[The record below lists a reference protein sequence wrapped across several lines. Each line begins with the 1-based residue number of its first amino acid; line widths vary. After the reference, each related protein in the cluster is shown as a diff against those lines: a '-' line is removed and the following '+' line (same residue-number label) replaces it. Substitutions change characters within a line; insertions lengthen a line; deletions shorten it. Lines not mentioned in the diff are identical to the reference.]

1 MEEQATPLEQQ
12 EVAQQEQPQVSLPN
26 PFLETSWA
34 DTAEASPIEQSESQA
49 PQQQEEYEEE
59 IVDADEWIKRE
70 FNWESADAAK
80 TEIEELRKLK
90 DNATSQAEIE
100 FANEQSAK
108 FFKLLQDGKEDELYS
123 FLENKKRIDRLTTSD
138 IDRNTAADI
147 IKLSMQQKYKDL
159 TQDEIEYKFKKQF
172 SIPSKPVQRDIETD
186 DEYEER
192 VSDWDNRVKDIETEM
207 FIEAKLARPEL
218 EKYKNDL
225 VLPEVDW
232 DVQDANKQQPSPEEL
247 EMYAR
252 VLDDFKSSAKRALD
266 SFDGLT
272 VSVKDEEVDI
282 PLSYSVSQEEKS
294 LISSKLEAFAEN
306 NLDANVVLA
315 DRWLTKE
322 GTVNTSQMVKDLALL
337 YSEGRVGQKFANDAA
352 AKRLAEYIK
361 RTSNVTISSRTAQNT
376 FGDPSAK
383 TDMEKQIEHIWKNG

>member
-1 MEEQATPLEQQ
+1 MEEQATPLEQN
-12 EVAQQEQPQVSLPN
+12 AQQEQPQVSLPN

-34 DTAEASPIEQSESQA
+34 DTAGASPIEQSESQA
-49 PQQQEEYEEE
+49 PQQQEEEYEEE

-192 VSDWDNRVKDIETEM
+192 VSDWDSRVKDIETEM

-361 RTSNVTISSRTAQNT
+361 RSSNVSISSRTAQNT

>member
-1 MEEQATPLEQQ
+1 
-12 EVAQQEQPQVSLPN
+12 
-26 PFLETSWA
+26 
-34 DTAEASPIEQSESQA
+34 
-49 PQQQEEYEEE
+49 
-59 IVDADEWIKRE
+59 
-70 FNWESADAAK
+70 
-80 TEIEELRKLK
+80 
-90 DNATSQAEIE
+90 
-100 FANEQSAK
+100 
-108 FFKLLQDGKEDELYS
+108 
-123 FLENKKRIDRLTTSD
+123 
-138 IDRNTAADI
+138 
-147 IKLSMQQKYKDL
+147 MQQKYKDL

-172 SIPSKPVQRDIETD
+172 SVPSKPVQRDIETD
-186 DEYEER
+186 YEYEER
-192 VSDWDNRVKDIETEM
+192 VSEWESRVKDIETEM

-232 DVQDANKQQPSPEEL
+232 NFQDANKQQPSSEEL

-252 VLDDFKSSAKRALD
+252 VLDDFKSSAKQALD

-294 LISSKLEAFAEN
+294 LISSKLEAFAES

-361 RTSNVTISSRTAQNT
+361 RTSNVTINSRTAQNT

>member
-1 MEEQATPLEQQ
+1 MEEQATPLEQN
-12 EVAQQEQPQVSLPN
+12 AQQEQPQVSLPN

-34 DTAEASPIEQSESQA
+34 DTAGASPIEQSESQA
-49 PQQQEEYEEE
+49 PQQQEEAYEEE

-252 VLDDFKSSAKRALD
+252 VLDDFKSSAKLALD

>member
-1 MEEQATPLEQQ
+1 MEEQATPLEQN
-12 EVAQQEQPQVSLPN
+12 AQQEQPQVSLPN

-49 PQQQEEYEEE
+49 PQQQEEEYEEE

-186 DEYEER
+186 YEYEER

>member
-1 MEEQATPLEQQ
+1 MEEQATPLEQN
-12 EVAQQEQPQVSLPN
+12 AQQEQPQVSLPN

-34 DTAEASPIEQSESQA
+34 DTAGASPIEQSESQA
-49 PQQQEEYEEE
+49 PQQQEEAYEEE

>member
-1 MEEQATPLEQQ
+1 MEEQATPLEQN
-12 EVAQQEQPQVSLPN
+12 AQQEQPQVSLPN

-34 DTAEASPIEQSESQA
+34 DTAGASPIEQSESQA
-49 PQQQEEYEEE
+49 PQQQEEEYEEE

-192 VSDWDNRVKDIETEM
+192 VSDWDSRVKDIETEM

-252 VLDDFKSSAKRALD
+252 VLDDFKSSAKRTLD

>member
-1 MEEQATPLEQQ
+1 MEEQTLPQEQQ
-12 EVAQQEQPQVSLPN
+12 GQIEQTQAELPN

-34 DTAEASPIEQSESQA
+34 DSSGAASVGQSESQA

-59 IVDADEWIKRE
+59 EIVDADEWLKRE
-70 FNWESADAAK
+70 FNWENTDAAK
-80 TEIEELRKLK
+80 TEIEQLRKFK
-90 DNATSQAEIE
+90 DAPAESEIE

-108 FFKLLQDGKEDELYS
+108 LFKLLQDGKEDELYS
-123 FLENKKRIDRLTTSD
+123 FLENKKKLDRLTTSD
-138 IDRNTAADI
+138 IDRNTAAEI
-147 IKLSMQQKYKDL
+147 IKMSMQQKYKDL
-159 TQDEIEYKFKKQF
+159 TQDEIDYKFKKQF

-192 VSDWDNRVKDIETEM
+192 VLEWDSRAKDIETEM

-225 VLPEVDW
+225 VLPEVEW
-232 DVQDANKQQPSPEEL
+232 DFQEPKNNQPSQEEL
-247 EMYAR
+247 DLYSR
-252 VLDDFKSSAKRALD
+252 VFDDFKISAKQALD

-282 PLSYSVSQEEKS
+282 PLSYSVSPEEKS
-294 LISSKLEAFAEN
+294 LISSKMEAFAEN
-306 NLDANVVLA
+306 NLDANVILA

-322 GTVNTSQMVKDLALL
+322 GTINSTQMVKDLALL

-352 AKRLAEYIK
+352 AKRLAEYMK
-361 RTSNVTISSRTAQNT
+361 RTSNVTLNSRTAQNT
-376 FGDPSAK
+376 FNGDSSNK
-383 TDMEKQIEHIWKNG
+383 SELDKQIEHIWKNG

>member
-1 MEEQATPLEQQ
+1 MEEQATPLEQN
-12 EVAQQEQPQVSLPN
+12 AQQEQPQVSLPN

-34 DTAEASPIEQSESQA
+34 DTAGASPIEQSESQA
-49 PQQQEEYEEE
+49 PQQQEEAYEEE

-186 DEYEER
+186 DEY
-192 VSDWDNRVKDIETEM
+192 
-207 FIEAKLARPEL
+207 
-218 EKYKNDL
+218 
-225 VLPEVDW
+225 
-232 DVQDANKQQPSPEEL
+232 
-247 EMYAR
+247 
-252 VLDDFKSSAKRALD
+252 
-266 SFDGLT
+266 
-272 VSVKDEEVDI
+272 
-282 PLSYSVSQEEKS
+282 
-294 LISSKLEAFAEN
+294 
-306 NLDANVVLA
+306 
-315 DRWLTKE
+315 
-322 GTVNTSQMVKDLALL
+322 
-337 YSEGRVGQKFANDAA
+337 
-352 AKRLAEYIK
+352 
-361 RTSNVTISSRTAQNT
+361 
-376 FGDPSAK
+376 
-383 TDMEKQIEHIWKNG
+383 

>member
-1 MEEQATPLEQQ
+1 MEEQATPLEQN
-12 EVAQQEQPQVSLPN
+12 AQQEQPQVSLPN

-49 PQQQEEYEEE
+49 PQQQEEEYEEE

>member
-1 MEEQATPLEQQ
+1 MEEQATPLEQN
-12 EVAQQEQPQVSLPN
+12 AQQEQPQVSLPN

-34 DTAEASPIEQSESQA
+34 DTAGASPIEQSESQA
-49 PQQQEEYEEE
+49 PQQQEEAYEEE

-192 VSDWDNRVKDIETEM
+192 VSDWDSRVKDIETEM

-361 RTSNVTISSRTAQNT
+361 RSSNVSISSRTAQNT

>member
-1 MEEQATPLEQQ
+1 MEEQATPLEQN
-12 EVAQQEQPQVSLPN
+12 AQQEQPQVSLPN

-49 PQQQEEYEEE
+49 PQQQEEEYEEE

-252 VLDDFKSSAKRALD
+252 VLDDFKSSAKQALD

>member
-1 MEEQATPLEQQ
+1 MEEQATPLEQN
-12 EVAQQEQPQVSLPN
+12 AQQEQPQVSLPN

-34 DTAEASPIEQSESQA
+34 DTAEASTIEQSESQA
-49 PQQQEEYEEE
+49 PQQQEEEYEEE

-108 FFKLLQDGKEDELYS
+108 FFKLLQDGKEDDLYS